1 MVAATRTLAV
11 RYAILFPKVKA
22 AAFFQPEDHVS
33 SRHIKNPMQKGSPLF
48 LKASHNASIFGCG
61 AVLFLAQEHAL
72 RRLEPES
79 SDSFSAAS
87 PSAVA
92 VSGGVGGAAY
102 SLCATTTAA
111 WLGSTNMSLDPSC
124 RAWTFLRRALPYT
137 LSRDSGGFALYF
149 GCYSFAH
156 DALSRGLPMG
166 RDDSSKG
173 MAELDLLTCSL
184 GGISRALAVAATSGG
199 LAGLVTYPWRSHGT
213 RLQAAVGWRP
223 GRAAP
228 ARCGASWA
236 AARRES
242 GAIGAVTWSAYE
254 VADAGLRALAG
265 PADGVDDGGEHVGAT
280 GASRS

>member
-1 MVAATRTLAV
+1 MASDGAEDETRAVMVAATRTLAV

-184 GGISRALAVAATSGG
+184 GEISRALAVAATSGG
-199 LAGLVTYPWRSHGT
+199 LAGLVTYLWRSPWDT
-213 RLQAAVGWRP
+213 LYKRAVGWRP
-223 GRAAP
+223 KDAP
-228 ARCGASWA
+228 LWSLRRFLLGPRGAK
-236 AARRES
+236 R
-242 GAIGAVTWSAYE
+242 
-254 VADAGLRALAG
+254 
-265 PADGVDDGGEHVGAT
+265 PF
-280 GASRS
+280 